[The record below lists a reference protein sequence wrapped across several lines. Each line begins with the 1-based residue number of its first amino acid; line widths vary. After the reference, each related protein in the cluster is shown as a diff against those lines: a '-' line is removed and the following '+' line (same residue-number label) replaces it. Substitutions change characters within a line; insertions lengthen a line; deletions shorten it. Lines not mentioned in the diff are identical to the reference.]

1 MYRETSKNQPEF
13 ENFKLPFDGKL
24 DKDNRWVKL
33 AELIPWSKAEDKYKQ
48 HFSKKMGAP
57 AKPFRMALGAL
68 IIKER
73 LRCTDEETV
82 EQIIENPYL
91 QFFIGLQVFQNK
103 APFEASSMVHFRT
116 RMPIEFLQEV
126 NEMIINSEQVTEE
139 DDNDDK
145 PTGSTGVNE
154 DESIENR
161 RGESKENQG
170 SLLIDAT
177 CNPADIRYPTDISI
191 LNEAREKTEHIIDE
205 LFKPLVGKIKKPRT
219 YRKRARKQFLSYT
232 RRKQKGGRG
241 LRKAIKQQLNYIRR
255 NLQTISE
262 LLQNGSKL
270 EDLNR

>member
-24 DKDNRWVKL
+24 DK
-33 AELIPWSKAEDKYKQ
+33 
-48 HFSKKMGAP
+48 
-57 AKPFRMALGAL
+57 
-68 IIKER
+68 
-73 LRCTDEETV
+73 
-82 EQIIENPYL
+82 
-91 QFFIGLQVFQNK
+91 
-103 APFEASSMVHFRT
+103 
-116 RMPIEFLQEV
+116 
-126 NEMIINSEQVTEE
+126 
-139 DDNDDK
+139 
-145 PTGSTGVNE
+145 
-154 DESIENR
+154 
-161 RGESKENQG
+161 
-170 SLLIDAT
+170 
-177 CNPADIRYPTDISI
+177 DIRYPTDISI